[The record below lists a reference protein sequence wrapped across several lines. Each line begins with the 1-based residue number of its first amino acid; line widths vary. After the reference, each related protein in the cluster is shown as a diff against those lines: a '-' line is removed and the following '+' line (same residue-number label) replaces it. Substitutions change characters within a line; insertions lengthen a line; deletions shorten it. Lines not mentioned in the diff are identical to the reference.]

1 MKKNQS
7 RILKTTY
14 KQGKGSV
21 QFPLDQPIPY
31 ELIERIVKFRVI
43 ENQNRETIKAESL
56 TTNSTRQHPME
67 QNTHIDPKAESLT
80 TNSIGQRP
88 MKRHTPTNP
97 KPQRGAINSIC
108 KHN

>member
-31 ELIERIVKFRVI
+31 ELIERIVKFRVK

-56 TTNSTRQHPME
+56 AINNIGNRPMGQNSHVRS
-67 QNTHIDPKAESLT
+67 KAESLT
-80 TNSIGQRP
+80 INSIGQRP
-88 MKRHTPTNP
+88 MKRYTPANP
-97 KPQRGAINSIC
+97 KPQRGVINPIIN
-108 KHN
+108 HN